1 MRATKSQYMR
11 NKKNFRK
18 KRKKKMLNAKK
29 KVMIILCFFNQNK
42 ELTYAEL
49 SLVIPKQKAIYTSAT
64 LGRPRNKDVRVNE
77 PTIYAQVS
85 I

>member
-1 MRATKSQYMR
+1 
-11 NKKNFRK
+11 
-18 KRKKKMLNAKK
+18 
-29 KVMIILCFFNQNK
+29 MIILCFFNQNK